1 MHMVHPVSYF
11 IALLLSLFEQTTA
24 FEEFPANEFIS
35 VLIAAALP
43 AGIGVA
49 IVEVGLGDF
58 LHFIVSLELRAVIH
72 GDALEGA
79 FGEGRDDNF
88 QGVGDGSVI
97 LALKLP
103 NYLIARPALR
113 QDKDTQAYL
122 RV

>member
-11 IALLLSLFEQTTA
+11 VALLLSLFEQTTA
-24 FEEFPANEFIS
+24 FEEFPTNEFIG

-79 FGEGRDDNF
+79 FGEGRDIDF
-88 QGVGDGSVI
+88 R
-97 LALKLP
+97 ALVTEAVSLP
-103 NYLIARPALR
+103 WSFRMIS
-113 QDKDTQAYL
+113 
-122 RV
+122 